1 MSSHDSSRSVNEAAS
16 AHVWVHLPDGSR
28 HRLPQ
33 GSTARDASALVVN
46 GTASA
51 VLAAR
56 VDGRLVDLAAPL
68 RGECAVEPVQAPS
81 QEALEIT
88 RHTTAHVLAQAVKEL
103 YPDAQ
108 VGIGPV
114 IDEGFYY
121 DFRRET
127 SFTPDDLKQI
137 ESRMREIVKRDLPLR
152 RIEQSRQEATR
163 LFQDRNEP
171 LKVELIEDKG
181 GDVVSCYQQGQ
192 FVDFCLG
199 PHLPST
205 GRLGAFKLTSIAG
218 AYWRGDESQP
228 MLQRIYGTAFFTQE
242 ELDRHL
248 KLVEEAK
255 KRDHRRLGK
264 ELDLF
269 SIQEMAGGGL
279 IFWHSKGTTVRRI
292 IEEFWTAEHL
302 RRGYQL
308 VSIPHMSRS
317 ELWKKSGHLSF
328 YGEHMYRFQGDED
341 EEFVLK
347 PMNCPGHILIF
358 KSHKRSYREL
368 PIRYAEMGTVY
379 RAERSGVLHG
389 MLRVRGFTQDDAH
402 IFCTRDQAVDEVADA
417 IDLARFMLET
427 FGYER
432 YEVDLSLRDP
442 NNATKYAG
450 EPADWDMAEEA
461 LVQALKK
468 VNLPYRR
475 VVGEAAFYGPK
486 VDIRMFDALGRAWQ
500 GPTIQFDFNL
510 PSRLDV
516 RYVNRDSKEEPVI
529 MVHRAVLGSMERFVG
544 GLIEHYAGAFPL
556 WLAPIQAKVLPIT
569 DRAAERAR
577 DVVRELD
584 AAGLRVEI
592 DDRNEKVGFKI
603 RQAQLEKVPY
613 MLVLGD
619 REVASGEVSVRSRRA
634 GDLGT
639 TSLASFI
646 ERCQEKVRSRDRED

>member
-1 MSSHDSSRSVNEAAS
+1 MSSHDSSRSVSEAAS
-16 AHVWVHLPDGSR
+16 GHVCVQLPDGSR
-28 HRLPQ
+28 HRLPH
-33 GSTARDASALVVN
+33 GSTAHDASALVVN
-46 GTASA
+46 GATSA

-68 RGECAVEPVQAPS
+68 CGECTVEPVQVPS
-81 QEALEIT
+81 EEALEIT

-127 SFTPDDLKQI
+127 PFTPDDLEHI

-152 RIEQSRQEATR
+152 RIEQSREEAIR
-163 LFQDRNEP
+163 LFQGRNEP

-218 AYWRGDESQP
+218 AYWRGDESRP
-228 MLQRIYGTAFFTQE
+228 MLQRIYGTAFFTPK

-255 KRDHRRLGK
+255 KRDHRRLGR

-269 SIQEMAGGGL
+269 SIQEVAGAGL

-292 IEEFWTAEHL
+292 IDEFWTAEHL

-328 YGEHMYRFQGDED
+328 YRQNMYRFQSDED

-417 IDLARFMLET
+417 IELARFMLDT

-432 YEVDLSLRDP
+432 YEVDLSVRDP
-442 NNATKYAG
+442 HNATKYAG
-450 EPADWDMAEEA
+450 EPGDWDMAEDA

-468 VNLPYRR
+468 VGLPYRR

-556 WLAPIQAKVLPIT
+556 WLAPVQAKILPIT

-577 DVVRELD
+577 EVARELD
-584 AAGLRVEI
+584 AAGLRAEVDE
-592 DDRNEKVGFKI
+592 RNEKVGFKI
-603 RQAQLEKVPY
+603 RQAQLEKVPF

-619 REVASGEVSVRSRRA
+619 REVASGEISVRSRRG

-646 ERCQEKVRSRDRED
+646 ESCQAKVRSRDRED